1 MAYQINFGPWGSVF
15 VIPTAVAD
23 RYLKFC
29 SELQLKVLLL
39 ALRQGQSPVDS
50 AAVAARLGIGEA
62 EVDDCLQYWLESG
75 LFCQSDAPA
84 PAPLTAAS
92 QALPPRTTVERTPAA
107 QTITTL
113 RARGHLSPA
122 EINTLLREDR
132 QFAGLAAELE
142 RARGS
147 VLSPSEQEILAYLF
161 GSLELSPDYLLV
173 AAAYCRDKGKK
184 KLSYLEKMIAG
195 WLEQGIDTYEKAEGH
210 IRRLV
215 RQEDREGRVRRLF
228 GLPERALTA
237 AVAECGGHSLL
248 LDCGEGT
255 QTAARR
261 AGVNLMRADAICL
274 THYHGDHIFG
284 LPGLLQTLGAQGRTR
299 PLALLGPEGLLEVW
313 RAVYALTG
321 PLPYAVKPL
330 VCRAGQPVALDALSD
345 GWPAGATLLPVA
357 TKHRVR
363 SLGYRLELPRAG
375 RFDPEKA
382 RALGVPVTQWRL
394 LQRGQAVPLAERM
407 VQPAEVLGA
416 PRKGLRFVFSGDSA
430 PCPALEQAA
439 QGADLLLC
447 DATYALP
454 EQQEQ
459 AAQWGHSTFG
469 QSAALAAKAGAKRL
483 WLVHYSPM
491 ITDPEE
497 QLAQAQSIFP
507 AAECGFDGKRIT
519 LHYEENEE

>member
-1 MAYQINFGPWGSVF
+1 MLTI
-15 VIPTAVAD
+15 T
-23 RYLKFC
+23 
-29 SELQLKVLLL
+29 LL
-39 ALRQGQSPVDS
+39 G
-50 AAVAARLGIGEA
+50 
-62 EVDDCLQYWLESG
+62 
-75 LFCQSDAPA
+75 
-84 PAPLTAAS
+84 TAATM
-92 QALPPRTTVERTPAA
+92 P
-107 QTITTL
+107 
-113 RARGHLSPA
+113 
-122 EINTLLREDR
+122 
-132 QFAGLAAELE
+132 
-142 RARGS
+142 
-147 VLSPSEQEILAYLF
+147 
-161 GSLELSPDYLLV
+161 
-173 AAAYCRDKGKK
+173 
-184 KLSYLEKMIAG
+184 
-195 WLEQGIDTYEKAEGH
+195 
-210 IRRLV
+210 
-215 RQEDREGRVRRLF
+215 
-228 GLPERALTA
+228 LPERALTA

-299 PLALLGPEGLLEVW
+299 PLTLLGAEGLLEVW

-363 SLGYRLELPRAG
+363 SLGYRLDLPRAG

-491 ITDPEE
+491 ITNPEE
-497 QLAQAQSIFP
+497 HLTQAQSIFS